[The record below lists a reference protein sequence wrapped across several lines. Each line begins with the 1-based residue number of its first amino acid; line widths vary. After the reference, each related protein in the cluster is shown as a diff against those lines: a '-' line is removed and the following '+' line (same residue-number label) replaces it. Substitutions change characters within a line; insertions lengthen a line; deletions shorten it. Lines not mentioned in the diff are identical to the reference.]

1 MSALTPCKT
10 KECEMIDCEI
20 IENLEVID
28 NIIFTNSLFIAKVFE
43 KNHRD
48 VLKNIKNLCDDE
60 FKTLNFKESFYLN
73 SQNKKQPCYNLTRDG
88 FSLLVMGFTGEKAYK
103 FKIEFIKAFNEMEKR
118 LKILEQENIKKLA
131 LHQSLGY
138 KSQLAQQKEK
148 YQNKI
153 KALQYDLD
161 RVKNTQGL
169 KRKLSNKE
177 LRELKKILAKD
188 YDIICFDKTDCLLFA
203 EKASEEHDIENRHSI
218 YKGIK
223 NKFER
228 KLIYWQN
235 YEKMEKSFK
244 AIFG

>member
-1 MSALTPCKT
+1 MNTLISINNVNVSF
-10 KECEMIDCEI
+10 EVVGDEI
-20 IENLEVID
+20 
-28 NIIFTNSLFIAKVFE
+28 FANSLQIAEVF
-43 KNHRD
+43 KKRHDIILRA
-48 VLKNIKNLCDDE
+48 IKNLPKD
-60 FKTLNFKESFYLN
+60 NFNHHNFVAVKIKD
-73 SQNKKQPCYNLTRDG
+73 KKGELRPCYNLTRDG

-161 RVKNTQGL
+161 RVKTQGL

-188 YDIICFDKTDCLLFA
+188 YGIICFNKTDCLLFA

-244 AIFG
+244 AIFR